1 MPLFHKHRRTC
12 NQSSILLTDL
22 DLGASQT
29 KEGHDLEASLNP
41 PPDHPILGLHAH
53 SCYLL
58 HLIRSMPNFLSVLEG
73 AKSDKYHS
81 SLLVKAV
88 ELLANEYRV
97 ALVLGSLLRRP
108 WAALLL
114 LSL

>member
-1 MPLFHKHRRTC
+1 MPLRHQHHWTSNKR
-12 NQSSILLTDL
+12 SILLTDL

-29 KEGHDLEASLNP
+29 KQGHDLEASLNP
-41 PPDHPILGLHAH
+41 PPDHSILGLHAH
-53 SCYLL
+53 SSQFL

-73 AKSDKYHS
+73 AKSQKYHS

-88 ELLANEYRV
+88 ELLANEDRV
-97 ALVLGSLLRRP
+97 ALVLGSLLGRP
-108 WAALLL
+108 WAAFLL

>member
-1 MPLFHKHRRTC
+1 MPLIHKHLRTC
-12 NQSSILLTDL
+12 DESSILLTDL
-22 DLGASQT
+22 DLGASQA
-29 KEGHDLEASLNP
+29 KQGHDLEASLNP
-41 PPDHPILGLHAH
+41 PPDHAILGLHAH
-53 SCYLL
+53 SSQFL

-73 AKSDKYHS
+73 AKSQENHS

-97 ALVLGSLLRRP
+97 ALVLGSLLGRP

>member
-1 MPLFHKHRRTC
+1 MPLFHKHLRTC
-12 NQSSILLTDL
+12 DESSILLTDL

-29 KEGHDLEASLNP
+29 KQGHDLDASLNP
-41 PPDHPILGLHAH
+41 PPDHAILGLHAH
-53 SCYLL
+53 SSYFL

-73 AKSDKYHS
+73 AKSQENHS

-88 ELLANEYRV
+88 ELLPNQYRV
-97 ALVLGSLLRRP
+97 TFILGSLLGRP

>member
-1 MPLFHKHRRTC
+1 MPLFHKHLRTC
-12 NQSSILLTDL
+12 DESSILLSDL

-29 KEGHDLEASLNP
+29 KEGNYLEASLNP
-41 PPDHPILGLHAH
+41 PPDHAILGLHAH
-53 SCYLL
+53 SSQLL

-73 AKSDKYHS
+73 AKSQENHS

>member
-1 MPLFHKHRRTC
+1 
-12 NQSSILLTDL
+12 
-22 DLGASQT
+22 
-29 KEGHDLEASLNP
+29 
-41 PPDHPILGLHAH
+41 
-53 SCYLL
+53 
-58 HLIRSMPNFLSVLEG
+58 MPNFLSVLKG
-73 AKSDKYHS
+73 AKSQEYHS

-88 ELLANEYRV
+88 ELLANQYWV